1 VRTIWNR
8 IVVAMKTTILKKTA
22 MLKRMIR
29 LNKMM
34 ILEDRVVDIVLRNI
48 SNLSVWVR

>member
-1 VRTIWNR
+1 
-8 IVVAMKTTILKKTA
+8 MKTTILKKTA